1 MAKTSANAAKRRA
14 QGKAGLAALSKAALQ
29 LTGDKA
35 LIRKL
40 QRLPDKVQ
48 RKGLKPGMQKATRT
62 IAKGV
67 KAAIPVQYKGAKR
80 MVGNYVKPTR
90 RTGGIMTAK
99 VGLGVGKQHSVI
111 VQRTGKNLTQGSRGV
126 ARPVGVGMAGKNAH
140 WFAVGT
146 KERQQKTTGKS
157 VGKMPDILGG
167 VVARGFDSMSR
178 RAADQI
184 AETIAAVLIQEGKG

>member
-1 MAKTSANAAKRRA
+1 MAKTSFNAGQRRA

-29 LTGDKA
+29 LTGDA
-35 LIRKL
+35 MLIQRL

-62 IAKGV
+62 IAKGI

-90 RTGGIMTAK
+90 KTGGIMTAK
-99 VGLGVGKQHSVI
+99 VGLGVGKQHKVV

-126 ARPVGVGMAGKNAH
+126 AKPVGVGMGGKNAH
-140 WFAVGT
+140 WFAIGT
-146 KERQQKTTGKS
+146 GERQQKTTGIS
-157 VGKMPDILGG
+157 VGAMPAVLGG
-167 VVARGFDSMSR
+167 VVERGFNAMSR
-178 RAADQI
+178 RAGDQI
-184 AETIAAVLIQEGKG
+184 AETIAAVLAKEGKG